1 MSSKIKCERRYVMR
15 GKIVVNEE
23 VFLVGGIKDIRF
35 EEGKLIV
42 RYVDK
47 EDDIFD
53 TPTFLYLENE

>member
-1 MSSKIKCERRYVMR
+1 MR

-23 VFLVGGIKDIRF
+23 VFLVGGVKDIQF

-53 TPTFLYLENE
+53 TPTFLFLENE

>member
-1 MSSKIKCERRYVMR
+1 MR

-23 VFLVGGIKDIRF
+23 VFLVGGVKDIRF

-42 RYVDK
+42 RYVGR

-53 TPTFLYLENE
+53 TPTFLSMQVGNP